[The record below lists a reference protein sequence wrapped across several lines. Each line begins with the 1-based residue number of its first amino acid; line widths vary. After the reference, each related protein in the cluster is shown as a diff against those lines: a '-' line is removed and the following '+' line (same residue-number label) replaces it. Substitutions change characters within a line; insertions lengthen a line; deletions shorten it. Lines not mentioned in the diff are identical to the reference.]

1 MMRVPLTVAE
11 TEEAAGWVCRIGEVV
26 EELMRIGHAAGD
38 GTALTLGIAM
48 ALDVL
53 ADDLDAIL
61 GGGSPVSRRGTAEED
76 AQKLAAVIWVR
87 LRVRLEPNQSLRPL
101 YSAVRVLHDEALIR
115 CCASRPVGARRLWPS
130 SPEA

>member
-26 EELMRIGHAAGD
+26 EKLVRAGYAGGD
-38 GTALTLGIAM
+38 GTALTPDIAM

-61 GGGSPVSRRGTAEED
+61 GGGSPASRRGTAEED
-76 AQKLAAVIWVR
+76 AQKLAAVIWVDVRAR
-87 LRVRLEPNQSLRPL
+87 LGPNQSLRPL
-101 YSAVRVLHDEALIR
+101 YSAVRVLHDEAVVR
-115 CCASRPVGARRLWPS
+115 CSASHRVGVQRLWPS
-130 SPEA
+130 SPES